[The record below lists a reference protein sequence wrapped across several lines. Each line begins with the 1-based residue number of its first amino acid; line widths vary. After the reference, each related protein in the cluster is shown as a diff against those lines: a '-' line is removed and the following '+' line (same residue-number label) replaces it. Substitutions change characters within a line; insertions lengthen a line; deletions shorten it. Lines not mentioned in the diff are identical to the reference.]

1 MSRPPTP
8 KGQSSRQAILEAAYK
23 LFLMKGYAGTSIRD
37 ISTACGL
44 TIGGVYTHFADKDQ
58 IFSAVMQAYHPFWP
72 LIGAMGAA
80 EGASIEEL
88 AHDMAR
94 RMVASLG
101 NQREALNLL
110 FIEIVEFQGRHFSEQ
125 FPEFFPQIAPIIAR
139 ISPPAGSLRPIPLPV
154 LVRSFFGLFFSYFMT
169 SVIFTAELPTNDETL
184 HAFVDIYLHGI
195 LTPSAASPTFLNQ
208 EPGQPTDPKP
218 ER

>member
-1 MSRPPTP
+1 MSKPSTP
-8 KGQSSRQAILEAAYK
+8 KGQSSRQAILDAAYA
-23 LFLMKGYAGTSIRD
+23 LFLEKGYAGTSIRD
-37 ISTACGL
+37 ISTRCGL

-58 IFSAVMQAYHPFWP
+58 IFSAVMAAYHPFWS

-80 EGASIEEL
+80 EGATLEEL

-94 RMVASLG
+94 RMVAALG

-125 FPEFFPQIAPIIAR
+125 FPEFFPQIAQVIAR
-139 ISPPAGSLRPIPLPV
+139 ISPPEGSLRPIPLPV

-169 SVIFTAELPTNDETL
+169 SIVFSAELPSDDETL

-195 LTPSAASPTFLNQ
+195 LTPHPAPLTLPVQNAGSST
-208 EPGQPTDPKP
+208 EPGP